1 MPTKLFPWNWFSDF
15 IFFIFEMILTY
26 HVLAH
31 KLENTLTNF
40 PLENVHTDISTN
52 FDTSHY

>member
-26 HVLAH
+26 HVLVH
-31 KLENTLTNF
+31 KLENTLTDF
-40 PLENVHTDISTN
+40 PLENIHTDISTS